1 MEHSPAHEGGNMRKA
16 ILLLVLCAMLCALF
30 ASIDVEAEEGSTI
43 FVAFGCAP
51 GYTGGAEVT
60 LTSEEGK
67 QYTVTVS
74 AQNGWGIDVA
84 VEPGTY
90 TAQAEVVNG
99 AEGDICFI
107 DENTKELAPGQ
118 TDSFAGVVGN
128 EWDVIERATIIQR
141 DAVGED
147 GRQTIYGELEE
158 EDIYAFFDSQ
168 QQASEERKQQA
179 EQQKEENEI
188 VEPDAP
194 DTEVVIEDKTDD
206 VTGEE
211 EEQKEESN
219 LVLPVIV
226 AAFVLLAAAV
236 FIVVR
241 KNR

>member
-1 MEHSPAHEGGNMRKA
+1 MEHTPAHEGGNMKKA
-16 ILLLVLCAMLCALF
+16 ILLPVLCTMLCTLF
-30 ASIDVEAEEGSTI
+30 ASISVKAGGESTI

-60 LTSEEGK
+60 LTSEEGE

-74 AQNGWGIDVA
+74 AQNGWCIDIA

-99 AEGDICFI
+99 ADGDICFI

-128 EWDVIERATIIQR
+128 EWDVIERATIIQK
-141 DAVGED
+141 DAIGKD

-168 QQASEERKQQA
+168 QQASEANKQQA
-179 EQQKEENEI
+179 AQQKEEHED
-188 VEPDAP
+188 VEPDTP
-194 DTEVVIEDKTDD
+194 DTEVVIKDEADD
-206 VTGEE
+206 VTGKEKE
-211 EEQKEESN
+211 KKEEGIP
-219 LVLPVIV
+219 VLPVTI